1 MLLDIVKQPFFE
13 EDGAGGN
20 GGEVAATQTNTQTAD
35 SQNDEQGVKDTGDA
49 DQMSFKNDKQN
60 IAFAEMRRKAQEAD
74 TLRKKV
80 EELENQSLTAKQL
93 ETKLKKL
100 EKALPE
106 GFSSLDEYLESLEGD
121 SADYKDNKPAFDE
134 NKVKSM
140 VEQIAEQ
147 KLSSNPVVQKAQ
159 KYIEQQDKRME
170 NEFIVKNFSE
180 LQKRFPEIKKAE
192 DIPFEVLESFMKNE
206 VDGKKYGRSLLSYYV
221 DKNLDTIL
229 EKTRKQGETT
239 AIIKDKSTD
248 HTTKVQGTSEATE
261 YDNVEV
267 PDYVREQLNG
277 IGITDRK
284 KQNMYYKRHHRT
296 E

>member
-1 MLLDIVKQPFFE
+1 MFE
-13 EDGAGGN
+13 FKMPLYEANDDSGGDST
-20 GGEVAATQTNTQTAD
+20 GEVAATPEGEISEGQTGVTKSEAD
-35 SQNDEQGVKDTGDA
+35 SVPDGSKPNTA
-49 DQMSFKNDKQN
+49 W
-60 IAFAEMRRKAQEAD
+60 AEMRRKAQEAD

-121 SADYKDNKPAFDE
+121 SADYNKPAFDE
-134 NKVKSM
+134 NKVKSL

-170 NEFIVKNFSE
+170 NEFIVKNFAE
-180 LQKRFPEIKKAE
+180 LQKKFPEIKKAE

-248 HTTKVQGTSEATE
+248 HTAKVQGTSEATE

-267 PDYVREQLNG
+267 PEETRRMLTKQ
-277 IGITDRK
+277 GITDRK
-284 KQNMYYKRHHRT
+284 KQNYYFARYHR
-296 E
+296 